1 MEGLRQWAYSVAATV
16 VFGTLAETVLPSD
29 SYRKYIR
36 LILGMVLL
44 LTLTKPAAALISG
57 GLGEAAEEYAA
68 SFSAAEERTERE
80 ADEIEQKQKNDIIKI
95 YKDSL
100 ESSVAAGIERKC
112 GAVPTR
118 VEAEISDS
126 VFGSL
131 EGMTIETEA
140 ADASKSAAIKA
151 AAAEMT
157 GLASGKI
164 TVKERGA
171 GAQNGETD

>member
-1 MEGLRQWAYSVAATV
+1 MESLRQWAYSVAATV

-57 GLGEAAEEYAA
+57 GLGESADEYAA
-68 SFSAAEERTERE
+68 SFSAAAEQTESE
-80 ADEIEQKQKNDIIKI
+80 ADEIEEKQKNDIIKI

-100 ESSVAAGIERKC
+100 ESSVASGIEREC
-112 GAVPTR
+112 GAAPTS

-131 EGMTIETEA
+131 EGMTIEIEA
-140 ADASKSAAIKA
+140 ADASKSAAVKA
-151 AAAEMT
+151 AASEMT
-157 GLASGKI
+157 GLPSGKI

-171 GAQNGETD
+171 GAQNGKRD